1 MATKILEAKKILEQY
16 APAGE
21 FLAYIST
28 EEAEILKS
36 LGSSG
41 TPVEET
47 GIPSFQ
53 LPGYLEDTAKDYAK
67 QATATYG
74 VPIDT
79 SKFTGQQFV
88 AGEDPLQTSAIAK
101 AQAGV
106 GSYEPY
112 LQAAQAGLTQAG
124 TDVGAARGDISAA
137 RTAAGGL
144 GALTGAQ
151 AYQPFMS
158 PYQQD
163 VIDTSLT
170 EFDRQAQMRQQQM
183 QDASLGVPGAFGG
196 GREGVQQAEY
206 QAGSDRNRA
215 MLQAGLLQQGYGQ
228 AQLGAQTAF
237 GQQQAIA
244 QGQLGIGQAQQQ
256 LGQSGLGVGQAQ
268 QQFARSGLG
277 IGQAQLGLGTAQMG
291 LGREQM
297 NLSNFQ
303 RAGLGA
309 DVGALGQLGSLR
321 QGQQQALLTAQ
332 QQAAQTAAYE
342 PYGRLSQYGQ
352 GITGLT
358 GGVAAAQYAQPQQ
371 QTPGASALSTA
382 LAVGGLYQKMFMQQP
397 MINITR

>member
-1 MATKILEAKKILEQY
+1 MTTKILEAKKILEQY

-21 FLAYIST
+21 FLAYINK
-28 EEAEILKS
+28 EEAELLKS

-41 TPVEET
+41 APVEET

-67 QATATYG
+67 QATAAYS

-88 AGEDPLQTSAIAK
+88 AGEDPLQTSAINL
-101 AQAGV
+101 AQQGV
-106 GSYEPY
+106 GSYTPY
-112 LQAAQAGLTQAG
+112 LQAAQAGVTAAG
-124 TDVGAARGDISAA
+124 
-137 RTAAGGL
+137 TAAGGL

-170 EFDRQAQMRQQQM
+170 EFDRQAAMRQQQIKD
-183 QDASLGVPGAFGG
+183 QTLGVPGAFGG

-206 QAGSDRNRA
+206 QAGSDRNRQ
-215 MLQAGLLQQGYGQ
+215 MLQAGMLQQGYGQ
-228 AQLGAQTAF
+228 AQQAAQQAF
-237 GQQQAIA
+237 QNQQAIA
-244 QGQLGIGQAQQQ
+244 QGQLGLGQA
-256 LGQSGLGVGQAQ
+256 
-268 QQFARSGLG
+268 
-277 IGQAQLGLGTAQMG
+277 
-291 LGREQM
+291 QM

-303 RAGLGA
+303 RGALGA
-309 DVGALGQLGSLR
+309 DVGALGQLGSMR
-321 QGQQQALLTAQ
+321 QGQEQARLNAQ
-332 QQAAQTAAYE
+332 QQAAQTGAYE

-371 QTPGASALSTA
+371 ASPWSSALSTA
-382 LAVGGLYQKMFMQQP
+382 LGVGGLYQKMFHPQP
-397 MINITR
+397 LLGTLG

>member
-1 MATKILEAKKILEQY
+1 MA
-16 APAGE
+16 
-21 FLAYIST
+21 
-28 EEAEILKS
+28 
-36 LGSSG
+36 
-41 TPVEET
+41 
-47 GIPSFQ
+47 

-67 QATATYG
+67 QATAAYS

-88 AGEDPLQTSAIAK
+88 AGEDPLQTSAINL
-101 AQAGV
+101 AQQGV
-106 GSYEPY
+106 GSYTPY

-124 TDVGAARGDISAA
+124 TDIGAARGDISAA

-144 GALTGAQ
+144 GALTGPT

-163 VIDTSLT
+163 VIAASLG
-170 EFDRQAQMRQQQM
+170 EFDLQAQRQQQGIK
-183 QDASLGVPGAFGG
+183 DASMGVPGAFGG

-206 QAGSDRNRA
+206 QTASDRNRA
-215 MLQAGLLQQGYGQ
+215 MLQAGLLQQGYGNAQ
-228 AQLGAQTAF
+228 AAAQQAF
-237 GQQQAIA
+237 ANQQAIA
-244 QGQLGIGQAQQQ
+244 QGHLGLGAAQQNMGQQQ
-256 LGQSGLGVGQAQ
+256 L
-268 QQFARSGLG
+268 
-277 IGQAQLGLGTAQMG
+277 G

-321 QGQQQALLTAQ
+321 QGLTQAQLSAQ

-371 QTPGASALSTA
+371 QSPQASALSTA
-382 LAVGGLYQKMFMQQP
+382 LGVGGLYQKIFHPQP
-397 MINITR
+397 MFPGMG